1 MRILA
6 DENVH
11 TGIIQGLNQA
21 NFEVLSVLDIGFA
34 GHKDR
39 EILEYSE
46 ENDLILISGDKDFG
60 GLIEFGTLWGRGKVV
75 LLRYHIININRI
87 VKDIVEVINREVE
100 ILDTPEPVVIVLSES
115 GYRIHKAG
123 RP

>member
-21 NFEVLSVLDIGFA
+21 NFEVLSVLDIALA
-34 GHKDR
+34 GHKDH

-46 ENDLILISGDKDFG
+46 ENDLILISGDKNFG

-100 ILDTPEPVVIVLSES
+100 ILHTPDPVVIVVSES
-115 GYRIHKAG
+115 GYRIHKAV